1 VSSLQIGV
9 DGGASRSRAI
19 LVNEREK
26 LLAEAEGAGLNP
38 LAVGWD
44 AFAKN
49 FKKLLAALLLKT
61 PPREVQGLCVGL
73 AGVGDKRIR
82 ARARKEIQGLLPDS
96 EIHVI
101 TDAEAALW
109 GAFRGGPGLLLIAG
123 TGSICLGMNSQ
134 RKTARSGGFGRLL
147 GDEGGGYWI
156 AIEAIKQ
163 ALRQADRGVQDSAV
177 ISALCKEYRI
187 KEIREIVPL
196 IYSPDTTGEK
206 VARSAPRILGLT
218 KSNVAARRIVASAGE
233 HLADLVVN
241 TAWKLRLADP
251 EVALWGGLWNSRG
264 RELQG
269 YLQAGLRRKRFPA
282 ELISP
287 KKPPHW
293 GSIHYLNRSPN

>member
-1 VSSLQIGV
+1 MSSLQIGV

-26 LLAEAEGAGLNP
+26 LLEEAEGAGLNP

-49 FKKLLAALLLKT
+49 YKKLLAALLRKT
-61 PPREVQGLCVGL
+61 PPREIQGLCAGL
-73 AGVGDKRIR
+73 AGVGDKRVR
-82 ARARKEIQGLLPDS
+82 ARVHKEIQQLLPNA

-123 TGSICLGMNSQ
+123 TGSICLGMNAQ
-134 RKTARSGGFGRLL
+134 GKTARSGGFGRLL
-147 GDEGGGYWI
+147 GDEGGGYWMG
-156 AIEAIKQ
+156 IEAIKQ
-163 ALRQADRGVQDSAV
+163 ALKQADRGVQSSAM
-177 ISALCKEYRI
+177 ITAICKEYGL
-187 KEIREIVPL
+187 KEIREMVPL
-196 IYSPDTTGEK
+196 IYSSEMTGEK
-206 VARSAPRILGLT
+206 AARLAPRIFDLT

-233 HLADLVVN
+233 HLGDLVVN

-264 RELQG
+264 RELQTF
-269 YLQAGLRRKRFPA
+269 LRISLRRKRFSA
-282 ELISP
+282 DLMTP
-287 KKPPHW
+287 KKPPQW
-293 GSIHYLNRSPN
+293 GAIYYLKRRPS